1 MKKKILLFLPTL
13 FLCLVS
19 AYIFLAGIYGH
30 GWNRTHLLIAFVV
43 SIFLN
48 FLYYLWLTTTKRLG
62 TKLTVLYIPIAFVLF
77 VVFIFSI
84 MNRFWIIREVSFNM
98 GPDPFSPGTTIT
110 SHTNFAIWQKEYWLK
125 SAQEEYRQDHFAHM
139 QTTRQGSLIGHVGTD
154 LQGWS
159 DEKIKTAFGEPAKI
173 IKVDESLE
181 KWIYHP
187 WTNHPNW
194 EMPVYVQNGTL
205 LKIGD

>member
-1 MKKKILLFLPTL
+1 MKKKILLFLPTA

-19 AYIFLAGIYGH
+19 AHILLAGIYGR
-30 GWNRTHLLIAFVV
+30 GWNRTHVLIAFIT

-48 FLYYLWLTTTKRLG
+48 FLYYFWLATTKRIS
-62 TKLTVLYIPIAFVLF
+62 TKFTILYIPIAFVIF

-84 MNRFWIIREVSFNM
+84 LNRFWIIREVRFNM
-98 GPDPFSPGTTIT
+98 GPDPFVPSTNIT
-110 SHTNFAIWQKEYWLK
+110 SIRPFGIWQKEYWLQ
-125 SAQEEYRQDHFAHM
+125 SAQEEYRLESLKHM
-139 QTTRQGSLIGHVGTD
+139 QTARQGSLIGHIGTG

-159 DEKIKTAFGEPAKI
+159 NEKIKTAFGEPAKI
-173 IKVDESLE
+173 ITIDENLE

-187 WTNHPNW
+187 WTNHPDW
-194 EMPVYVQNGTL
+194 EMPVYVQHGTL